1 MGEHKYDYALS
12 GKKLFAFALPKQL
25 EFLQKK
31 KNSNCDKYEH
41 LELWITRSSKY

>member
-12 GKKLFAFALPKQL
+12 GKKLLFAFALPKQL
-25 EFLQKK
+25 EFLQK